1 MRGCCLILRKSS
13 YCATKQEAQESW
25 PVPRKFLALAP
36 LYLLDRFS
44 SWICRWISSCKVTMS
59 KGKPKPVK
67 FWQICMILNPTFHLI
82 ELFRISLIFTTY
94 FRSEMMH
101 DFAEKSKFFLGFRS
115 FSGSLFD
122 MELEYDIA

>member
-1 MRGCCLILRKSS
+1 
-13 YCATKQEAQESW
+13 
-25 PVPRKFLALAP
+25 
-36 LYLLDRFS
+36 
-44 SWICRWISSCKVTMS
+44 MS